1 MKNRMIS
8 SRILRV
14 AITIF
19 SILLIGSCDSDNIEK
34 VKPGKNVENSSEIN
48 IPNNILSKLQKYKY
62 INIDF
67 NANIENSNDIVSFSS
82 LNIYNSPPAG
92 IVKSYPLVWN
102 GTSFSS
108 KFDYTW
114 NLFSGEKVHNTG
126 TISGT
131 VSATGLN
138 INSLTAHESSDY
150 LTENMTYFYDITV
163 KDVPYQSDYEYNE
176 YSPRFSIHGTS
187 VSQNIS
193 SFSMQWDYIDY
204 EGVTQSRRSTKVDYD
219 DPNDEPYLHIT
230 FSERN

>member
-1 MKNRMIS
+1 
-8 SRILRV
+8 LRV

-126 TISGT
+126 TISGI
-131 VSATGLN
+131 VSETGLK
-138 INSLTAHESSDY
+138 INSLTAHETSDY
-150 LTENMTYFYDITV
+150 TTENMKYFYDIIV
-163 KDVPYQSDYEYNE
+163 KDIPYQIDYAYNE
-176 YSPRFSIHGTS
+176 YSPRFSIQGSS